1 MRFFLNK
8 NWRRARSATFAATAV
23 CLAAIAA
30 GNALSDAKAAAAGA
44 TSGAAAQNQ
53 TVKKSPSKPAK
64 RPLTPLTP
72 EERFAPKTPFS
83 APAMPLV
90 AHRGFS
96 HKFPENTLSSFR
108 GAIAAGADGCEFDVR
123 KTRDGKIIVL
133 HDATLSR
140 TAKAPRVRDAARAS
154 ITKVAALTLAEV
166 STFDAG
172 ARKGSQFAG
181 ERVPTLREVFE
192 LIAPTG
198 LEINVEIKDSV
209 IPYFAIGDKVSAL
222 VDEFDLEQRVTLSSF
237 NHCSLAWL
245 RQNGSMVRTGVLFG
259 DILYEPWNYAAQ
271 IWATALHPHLHYVD
285 YVFNLIDEAH
295 ANLLDVNVWTVNEP
309 DDIRRM
315 IARGV
320 DAIITNYPE
329 RVLARR

>member
-181 ERVPTLREVFE
+181 ERVPTLDATLALLAKSTCRPVVEIKVENIEEAVIAALKRAEVFE
-192 LIAPTG
+192 KAVVISFSKTVVKKLRA
-198 LEINVEIKDSV
+198 LEPRLTVAWLCGAERGETTLVADALTRDAR
-209 IPYFAIGDKVSAL
+209 AIGVNMLDMEHSRLTQPLVAELRKRGFTVWAWTVDKPERAAL
-222 VDEFDLEQRVTLSSF
+222 
-237 NHCSLAWL
+237 L
-245 RQNGSMVRTGVLFG
+245 RQWGVASITTNRP
-259 DILYEPWNYAAQ
+259 DIVGK
-271 IWATALHPHLHYVD
+271 H
-285 YVFNLIDEAH
+285 
-295 ANLLDVNVWTVNEP
+295 
-309 DDIRRM
+309 
-315 IARGV
+315 
-320 DAIITNYPE
+320 
-329 RVLARR
+329 